1 MWTVIYMLQ
10 SMEDAEKLKLLLEEA
25 NILVKIR
32 PVTKAAEGEANAY
45 EILVPETEK
54 EAAHKIIIGS
64 GY

>member
-10 SMEDAEKLKLLLEEA
+10 SVEDADNLKELLENA
-25 NILVKIR
+25 DILVKIR

>member
-45 EILVPETEK
+45 EILIPETEK
-54 EAAHKIIIGS
+54 EEAHKIIIGS

>member
-1 MWTVIYMLQ
+1 MWTVIYMVQ
-10 SMEDAEKLKLLLEEA
+10 SMEDAEKLKMLLENE

-45 EILVPETEK
+45 EILIPETEK
-54 EAAHKIIIGS
+54 EEAHKIIIGS

>member
-10 SMEDAEKLKLLLEEA
+10 SMEDAEKLKLLFEEA

-45 EILVPETEK
+45 EILIPETEK
-54 EAAHKIIIGS
+54 EEAHKIIIGS

>member
-10 SMEDAEKLKLLLEEA
+10 SVEDADNLKELLENA
-25 NILVKIR
+25 DILVKIR

-45 EILVPETEK
+45 EILIPETEK
-54 EAAHKIIIGS
+54 EEAHSIIIGS